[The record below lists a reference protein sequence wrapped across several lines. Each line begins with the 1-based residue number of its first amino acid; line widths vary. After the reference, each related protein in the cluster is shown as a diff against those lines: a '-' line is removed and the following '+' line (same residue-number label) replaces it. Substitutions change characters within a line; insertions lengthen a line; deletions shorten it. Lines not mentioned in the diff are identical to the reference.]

1 MPVLFTYDPTTDA
14 GMIRLLT
21 DDADA
26 DNYAFTDAEITA
38 VYAANG
44 SNVLRTSARLLEIL
58 ATNHSKLAIRVGRGD
73 VSEDLTQVAKNLR
86 EQADRYRAQAD
97 ESDDTGACL
106 EASVSPSYER
116 FSYTRNILLD
126 RDDEVRT

>member
-26 DNYAFTDAEITA
+26 DNYAFTDAEIDA

-58 ATNHSKLAIRVGRGD
+58 ATNHSKLAIKVGRGD
-73 VSEDLTQVAKNLR
+73 VDEDLTQIAKNLR
-86 EQADRYRAQAD
+86 DQADRYRTQAD

-116 FSYTRNILLD
+116 FSHTQNILLD
-126 RDDEVRT
+126 RDDEVRQ

>member
-38 VYAANG
+38 VYASNG

-58 ATNHSKLAIRVGRGD
+58 ATNHSKLAIKVGRGD
-73 VSEDLTQVAKNLR
+73 VDEDLTQIAKNLR

-97 ESDDTGACL
+97 DEDDAGACL

-116 FSYTRNILLD
+116 FSHTQNILLD
-126 RDDEVRT
+126 RDDEVRQ

>member
-21 DDADA
+21 DDANA

-86 EQADRYRAQAD
+86 EKADRYRAQAD

>member
-14 GMIRLLT
+14 GMVRLLT
-21 DDADA
+21 DDADP
-26 DNYAFTDAEITA
+26 DNYAFTDAEIAA

-58 ATNHSKLAIRVGRGD
+58 ATTHSKLASRVGRGD

-126 RDDEVRT
+126 RDDEVRQ